1 MALKKSSKRTGIS
14 SAVKSMTSAIKSTV
28 KNSLSNSGSSGG
40 SSGGSSSSRPSQD
53 IGGRSSWSSGGSIGG
68 NSPTTGRGTS
78 GGTASRGSSGGS
90 SGIYGGLANNL
101 GNLLTGATAG
111 LLNGLTSGIGAG
123 GSSSAPAQSGSAGS
137 YGGASSGW
145 RPYDTSGNDYAGM
158 AGMSDLHRAAL
169 EAAGRDYNNATTQE
183 QRDAAHAQAEAIRAL
198 YGYSGGKDGSQYIP
212 SQTPQ
217 FDQWTYAQAPTYED
231 PYAGQMDE
239 LLGQIL
245 NRDKFRYNAQDDPLY
260 QQYLEQYLR
269 EGERSMQDTL
279 GAVSART
286 GGLASSWAQTAAQEA
301 NDYYASQAA
310 DKIPELYQLAYDM
323 YLKDLDGKVQDLGL
337 LQNMSNSQYDRYRDT
352 MSDWQNDRAFA
363 YNKYRDQVGDSQ
375 WNQNFNYQAGR
386 DQVNDARYD
395 TEWNYQVDRD
405 KLDDARYDSETAYD
419 RAMAMLS
426 AGVMPSSDLLSKAG
440 LTGIQAAAIIASA
453 NSAKASKSSGSSGG
467 KKKSAS
473 SSGKQDYDS
482 LFAAA
487 WKSKYPKSYI
497 ANNYKKYGFDSQT
510 GLYDAYQEWDANG
523 VKPYHTAETT
533 SGEMLNQNGNTWVHI
548 PGLGRITYSELEGY
562 LQSGKVKE
570 STDSRT
576 GKAVYRLVKS

>member
-1 MALKKSSKRTGIS
+1 MAVKSSRRTGIS

-28 KNSLSNSGSSGG
+28 KNSLSSSGG
-40 SSGGSSSSRPSQD
+40 SSGGGSSSRPSQD

-78 GGTASRGSSGGS
+78 GGTASRGSSGSS
-90 SGIYGGLANNL
+90 SGIYGSFANNL

-111 LLNGLTSGIGAG
+111 LLNGLTSGIGSG
-123 GSSSAPAQSGSAGS
+123 GSSPAPGQSGSAGS

-158 AGMSDLHRAAL
+158 TGMSDLHRAAL

-198 YGYSGGKDGSQYIP
+198 YGYSGGGDGSQYIP

-217 FDQWTYAQAPTYED
+217 FDQWTYAQAPQYED
-231 PYAGQMDE
+231 PYAGQIDD

-245 NRDKFRYNAQDDPLY
+245 NRDKFSYDYTQDPLY

-269 EGERSMQDTL
+269 EGNRSMQDTL

-337 LQNMSNSQYDRYRDT
+337 LQNMSNSQYDRYRDA

-405 KLDDARYDSETAYD
+405 KLSDARYDSETAYD

-467 KKKSAS
+467 SRSGSKSGT
-473 SSGKQDYDS
+473 SSGKQDYS
-482 LFAAA
+482 GLFRAARE
-487 WKSKYPKSYI
+487 SGYPKSFI
-497 ANNYKKYGFDSQT
+497 ANNSKKYGFTSSS
-510 GLYDAYQEWDANG
+510 GLYDEYNDWLENQSTGKDVTSLNYDEDSGIFTWNGKNYNSASGLSSALSQAGLTEQE
-523 VKPYHTAETT
+523 AETIKRKLKMF
-533 SGEMLNQNGNTWVHI
+533 GFN
-548 PGLGRITYSELEGY
+548 
-562 LQSGKVKE
+562 
-570 STDSRT
+570 
-576 GKAVYRLVKS
+576 A

>member
-1 MALKKSSKRTGIS
+1 MALKKNSRRTGIS
-14 SAVKSMTSAIKSTV
+14 SAVKSMTSAIQSTV
-28 KNSLSNSGSSGG
+28 KKGLSNSGSYGG
-40 SSGGSSSSRPSQD
+40 SSASRPSQD
-53 IGGRSSWSSGGSIGG
+53 IGGRSNWTTGSTLGGSR
-68 NSPTTGRGTS
+68 PTTGRGTS
-78 GGTASRGSSGGS
+78 GSTASRGGSSGGGS
-90 SGIYGGLANNL
+90 IYSGFANSL
-101 GNLLTGATAG
+101 GSLLSGATAG
-111 LLNGLTSGIGAG
+111 LLNGLASGVSG
-123 GSSSAPAQSGSAGS
+123 GSSAPAQSGSAGS

-158 AGMSDLHRAAL
+158 SGMSDLHRAAL
-169 EAAGRDYNNATTQE
+169 EAAGRDYNNAATQE

-198 YGYSGGKDGSQYIP
+198 YGYSGGKDGSQYIAHP
-212 SQTPQ
+212 IHQFGQWDYAKPPQ
-217 FDQWTYAQAPTYED
+217 YED

-323 YLKDLDGKVQDLGL
+323 YLKDLDGKMQDLGL
-337 LQNMSNSQYDRYRDT
+337 LQNMSNRQYDRYRDT

-375 WNQNFNYQAGR
+375 WSQNFNYQAGR
-386 DQVNDARYD
+386 DKVNDQRYD

-419 RAMAMLS
+419 RAMSMLS

-467 KKKSAS
+467 KKSTS

-523 VKPYHTAETT
+523 VKPYHTSETT
-533 SGEMLNQNGNTWVHI
+533 SGEMLNQNGSTWVHI

>member
-1 MALKKSSKRTGIS
+1 MALKKSSRRTGIG
-14 SAVKSMTSAIKSTV
+14 SAVKSLGSAVTSSVKSQAQKAGVT
-28 KNSLSNSGSSGG
+28 G
-40 SSGGSSSSRPSQD
+40 SSGGSSSGGRVSQD
-53 IGGRSSWSSGGSIGG
+53 IGGRSSWTTGSTIGG
-68 NSPTTGRGTS
+68 NRPTTTGRGTS
-78 GGTASRGSSGGS
+78 GSTGSGG
-90 SGIYGGLANNL
+90 GIYSGFANSL
-101 GNLLTGATAG
+101 GSLLSGATAG
-111 LLNGLTSGIGAG
+111 LLNGLASWVSGG
-123 GSSSAPAQSGSAGS
+123 SSAPAQSGSAGS

-158 AGMSDLHRAAL
+158 SGMSDLHRAAL
-169 EAAGRDYNNATTQE
+169 EAAGRDYNNAATQE

-217 FDQWTYAQAPTYED
+217 FDEWTYAQAPQYED

-245 NRDKFRYNAQDDPLY
+245 NRDKFSYNAQDDPLY

-375 WNQNFNYQAGR
+375 WSQNFNYQAGR
-386 DQVNDARYD
+386 DKVNDQRYD

-467 KKKSAS
+467 KKKSGT
-473 SSGKQDYDS
+473 SSGKQDYS
-482 LFAAA
+482 GLFRAARE
-487 WKSKYPKSYI
+487 SGYPKSFI
-497 ANNYKKYGFDSQT
+497 ANNSKKYGFTSSS
-510 GLYDAYQEWDANG
+510 GLYDEYNDWLDNQGTGKDVTSLNYDEDSGIFTWNGKNYNSASGLSSALSQAGLTEQE
-523 VKPYHTAETT
+523 AETIKRKLKMF
-533 SGEMLNQNGNTWVHI
+533 GFN
-548 PGLGRITYSELEGY
+548 
-562 LQSGKVKE
+562 
-570 STDSRT
+570 
-576 GKAVYRLVKS
+576 A

>member
-1 MALKKSSKRTGIS
+1 MAVKSSRRTGIS

-78 GGTASRGSSGGS
+78 GGTTSRGGSSGGG
-90 SGIYGGLANNL
+90 SGIYGSLANNL

-111 LLNGLTSGIGAG
+111 LLNGLASGVSG
-123 GSSSAPAQSGSAGS
+123 GSSAPAQSGSAGS

-158 AGMSDLHRAAL
+158 TGMSDLHRAAL

-198 YGYSGGKDGSQYIP
+198 YGYSGGGDGSQYIP

-217 FDQWTYAQAPTYED
+217 FDEWTYAQAPQYED

-245 NRDKFRYNAQDDPLY
+245 NREKFSYDYTQDPLY

-269 EGERSMQDTL
+269 EGNRSMQDTL

-286 GGLASSWAQTAAQEA
+286 GGLASSWAQTAAQSA

-337 LQNMSNSQYDRYRDT
+337 LQSMSNSQYDRYRDT

-386 DQVNDARYD
+386 DQVNDERYN

-405 KLDDARYDSETAYD
+405 KLSDARYDSETAYD
-419 RAMAMLS
+419 RAMALLS
-426 AGVMPSSDLLSKAG
+426 AGVMPSSDILSKAG

-467 KKKSAS
+467 KKKSS
-473 SSGKQDYDS
+473 TSSGKQDYDS

-523 VKPYHTAETT
+523 VKPYHTSETT
-533 SGEMLNQNGNTWVHI
+533 SGEMLNQNGSTWVHI

>member
-1 MALKKSSKRTGIS
+1 MALKKNSRRTGIS
-14 SAVKSMTSAIKSTV
+14 SAVKSMTSAIQSTV
-28 KNSLSNSGSSGG
+28 KKGLSNSG

-53 IGGRSSWSSGGSIGG
+53 IGGRSSWTTGSTVGGSR
-68 NSPTTGRGTS
+68 PTTGRGTS
-78 GGTASRGSSGGS
+78 GSSGGG
-90 SGIYGGLANNL
+90 GIYSGFANSL
-101 GNLLTGATAG
+101 GSLLSGATAG
-111 LLNGLTSGIGAG
+111 LLNGLASGVSG
-123 GSSSAPAQSGSAGS
+123 GSSAPAQSGSAGS

-158 AGMSDLHRAAL
+158 SGMSDLHRAAL

-337 LQNMSNSQYDRYRDT
+337 LQNMSNRQYDRYRDT

-375 WNQNFNYQAGR
+375 WSQNFNYQAGR
-386 DQVNDARYD
+386 DKVNDQRYD

-419 RAMAMLS
+419 RAMSMLS

-467 KKKSAS
+467 KKKSGT
-473 SSGKQDYDS
+473 SSGSQDYS
-482 LFAAA
+482 GLFRAARE
-487 WKSKYPKSYI
+487 SGYPKSFI
-497 ANNYKKYGFDSQT
+497 ANNSKKYGFTSSS
-510 GLYDAYQEWDANG
+510 GLYDEYNDWLDNQGTGKDVTSLNYDEDSGIFTWNGKNYNSASGLSSALSQAGLTEQE
-523 VKPYHTAETT
+523 AETIKRKLKMF
-533 SGEMLNQNGNTWVHI
+533 GFN
-548 PGLGRITYSELEGY
+548 
-562 LQSGKVKE
+562 
-570 STDSRT
+570 
-576 GKAVYRLVKS
+576 A

>member
-14 SAVKSMTSAIKSTV
+14 SAVKSMTSAIQSTV
-28 KNSLSNSGSSGG
+28 KKGLANSGSSGG
-40 SSGGSSSSRPSQD
+40 SSASRPSQD

-183 QRDAAHAQAEAIRAL
+183 QRDAAHAQAEAIRAW

-405 KLDDARYDSETAYD
+405 KLSDARYDSETAYD

-453 NSAKASKSSGSSGG
+453 NSAKASKSSSSGG
-467 KKKSAS
+467 KKKSGT
-473 SSGKQDYDS
+473 SSGKQDYS
-482 LFAAA
+482 GLFRAARE
-487 WKSKYPKSYI
+487 SGYPKSFI
-497 ANNYKKYGFDSQT
+497 ANNSKKYGFTSSS
-510 GLYDAYQEWDANG
+510 GLYDEYNDWLE
-523 VKPYHTAETT
+523 
-533 SGEMLNQNGNTWVHI
+533 NQ
-548 PGLGRITYSELEGY
+548 S
-562 LQSGKVKE
+562 
-570 STDSRT
+570 T
-576 GKAVYRLVKS
+576 GKDVTSLNYDEDSGIFTWNGKNYNSVSKLSDAMSKAGLTENEGEILKRKLSMFGFDA

>member
-1 MALKKSSKRTGIS
+1 MALKKNSRRTGIS
-14 SAVKSMTSAIKSTV
+14 SAVKSMTSAIQSTV
-28 KNSLSNSGSSGG
+28 KKGLANSGSSGG
-40 SSGGSSSSRPSQD
+40 SSASRPSQD
-53 IGGRSSWSSGGSIGG
+53 IGGRSNWTTGSTIGVNRPTVG
-68 NSPTTGRGTS
+68 ANRPTTGRGTS
-78 GGTASRGSSGGS
+78 GSTGSGGGSSGGGRIY
-90 SGIYGGLANNL
+90 SGFANSL
-101 GNLLTGATAG
+101 GSLLSGATAG
-111 LLNGLTSGIGAG
+111 LLNGLASGVSG
-123 GSSSAPAQSGSAGS
+123 GSSAPAQSGSAGS

-158 AGMSDLHRAAL
+158 FGMSDLHRAAL
-169 EAAGRDYNNATTQE
+169 EAAGRDYNNAATQE

-198 YGYSGGKDGSQYIP
+198 YGYSGGKDGSQYIAHP
-212 SQTPQ
+212 IPQ
-217 FDQWTYAQAPTYED
+217 FGQWDYAQPPQYED

-337 LQNMSNSQYDRYRDT
+337 LQNMSNRQYDRYRDT

-375 WNQNFNYQAGR
+375 WSQNFNYQAGR
-386 DQVNDARYD
+386 DKVNDQRYD

-419 RAMAMLS
+419 RAMSMLS

-467 KKKSAS
+467 KKKSGT
-473 SSGKQDYDS
+473 SSGSQDYS
-482 LFAAA
+482 GLFRAARE
-487 WKSKYPKSYI
+487 SGYPKSFI
-497 ANNYKKYGFDSQT
+497 ANNSKKYGFTSSS
-510 GLYDAYQEWDANG
+510 GLYDEYSDWLD
-523 VKPYHTAETT
+523 
-533 SGEMLNQNGNTWVHI
+533 NQG
-548 PGLGRITYSELEGY
+548 
-562 LQSGKVKE
+562 
-570 STDSRT
+570 T
-576 GKAVYRLVKS
+576 GKDVTSLNYDEDSGIFTWDGKNYNSVSKLSDAMSKAGLTENEGEILKRKLNMFGFDA

>member
-1 MALKKSSKRTGIS
+1 MALKKNSRRTGIS
-14 SAVKSMTSAIKSTV
+14 SAVKSMTSAIQSTV
-28 KNSLSNSGSSGG
+28 KKGLANSGSYGG
-40 SSGGSSSSRPSQD
+40 SSASRPSQD
-53 IGGRSSWSSGGSIGG
+53 IGGRSSWTTGGTIGGSR
-68 NSPTTGRGTS
+68 PTTGRGTS
-78 GGTASRGSSGGS
+78 GSSGSGGGSSGGG
-90 SGIYGGLANNL
+90 GIYSGFANSL
-101 GNLLTGATAG
+101 GSLLSGATAG
-111 LLNGLTSGIGAG
+111 LLNGLASGVSG
-123 GSSSAPAQSGSAGS
+123 GSSAPAQSGSAAS

-145 RPYDTSGNDYAGM
+145 RPYDPSGNDC
-158 AGMSDLHRAAL
+158 AGMSGMS
-169 EAAGRDYNNATTQE
+169 GRDYNNATTQE

-198 YGYSGGKDGSQYIP
+198 YGYSGGGDGSQYIP

-217 FDQWTYAQAPTYED
+217 FDQWTYAQAPQYED

-245 NRDKFRYNAQDDPLY
+245 NREKFSYDYTQDPLY
-260 QQYLEQYLR
+260 QQYLDQYLR
-269 EGERSMQDTL
+269 EGNRSMQDTL

-286 GGLASSWAQTAAQEA
+286 GGLASSWAQTAAQSA

-337 LQNMSNSQYDRYRDT
+337 LQSMSNTQYDRYRDT

-386 DQVNDARYD
+386 DKVNDQRYD

-405 KLDDARYDSETAYD
+405 KLSDARYDSETAYD
-419 RAMAMLS
+419 RAMALLS
-426 AGVMPSSDLLSKAG
+426 AGVMPSSDILSKAG

-467 KKKSAS
+467 KKSTS

-523 VKPYHTAETT
+523 VKPYHTSETT
-533 SGEMLNQNGNTWVHI
+533 SGEMLNQNGSTWVHI

>member
-14 SAVKSMTSAIKSTV
+14 SAVKSMTSAIQSTV
-28 KNSLSNSGSSGG
+28 KKGLANSGSSGG
-40 SSGGSSSSRPSQD
+40 SSASRPSQD

-68 NSPTTGRGTS
+68 NSPTAGRGTS
-78 GGTASRGSSGGS
+78 GSSGSRGSSGGS

-169 EAAGRDYNNATTQE
+169 EAAGRDYNNAATQE

-198 YGYSGGKDGSQYIP
+198 YGYSGGGDGSQYIP

-217 FDQWTYAQAPTYED
+217 FDQWTYAQAPQYED

-245 NRDKFRYNAQDDPLY
+245 NREKFSYDYTQDPLY

-269 EGERSMQDTL
+269 EGNRSMQDTL

-286 GGLASSWAQTAAQEA
+286 GGLASSWAQTAAQSA

-337 LQNMSNSQYDRYRDT
+337 LQSMSNTQYDRYRDT

-405 KLDDARYDSETAYD
+405 KLSDARYDSETAYD
-419 RAMAMLS
+419 RAMALLS
-426 AGVMPSSDLLSKAG
+426 AGVMPSSDILSKAG

-467 KKKSAS
+467 KKSTS
-473 SSGKQDYDS
+473 SSGKQDYVS

-533 SGEMLNQNGNTWVHI
+533 SGEMLNQNGSTWVHI

>member
-1 MALKKSSKRTGIS
+1 MS
-14 SAVKSMTSAIKSTV
+14 
-28 KNSLSNSGSSGG
+28 
-40 SSGGSSSSRPSQD
+40 
-53 IGGRSSWSSGGSIGG
+53 
-68 NSPTTGRGTS
+68 
-78 GGTASRGSSGGS
+78 
-90 SGIYGGLANNL
+90 
-101 GNLLTGATAG
+101 GATAG
-111 LLNGLTSGIGAG
+111 LLNGLASGVSG
-123 GSSSAPAQSGSAGS
+123 GSSAPAQSGSAGS

-158 AGMSDLHRAAL
+158 SGMSDLHRAAL

-198 YGYSGGKDGSQYIP
+198 YGYSGGGDGSQYIP

-217 FDQWTYAQAPTYED
+217 FDQWTYAQAPQYED
-231 PYAGQMDE
+231 PSAGQMDE

-245 NRDKFRYNAQDDPLY
+245 NREKFSYDYTQDPLY
-260 QQYLEQYLR
+260 QQYLDQYLR
-269 EGERSMQDTL
+269 EGNRSMQDTL

-286 GGLASSWAQTAAQEA
+286 GGLASSWAQTAAQSA

-337 LQNMSNSQYDRYRDT
+337 LQSMSNTQYDRYRDT
-352 MSDWQNDRAFA
+352 MSDWQNDWAFA

-386 DQVNDARYD
+386 DKVNDQRYD

-405 KLDDARYDSETAYD
+405 KLSDARYDSETAYD
-419 RAMAMLS
+419 RAMALLS
-426 AGVMPSSDLLSKAG
+426 AGVMPSSDILSKAG

-467 KKKSAS
+467 KKSTS

-523 VKPYHTAETT
+523 VKPYHTSETT
-533 SGEMLNQNGNTWVHI
+533 SGEMLNQNGSTWVHI

>member
-14 SAVKSMTSAIKSTV
+14 SAVKSMTSAIQSTV
-28 KNSLSNSGSSGG
+28 KKGLANSGSSGG
-40 SSGGSSSSRPSQD
+40 SSASRPSQD
-53 IGGRSSWSSGGSIGG
+53 IGGRSSWTTGSTIGG

-78 GGTASRGSSGGS
+78 GSSGGG
-90 SGIYGGLANNL
+90 GIYSSFANNL
-101 GNLLTGATAG
+101 GSLLSGATAG
-111 LLNGLTSGIGAG
+111 LLNGLASGVSG
-123 GSSSAPAQSGSAGS
+123 GSSAPAQSGSAGS

-198 YGYSGGKDGSQYIP
+198 YGYSGGGDGSQYIP

-217 FDQWTYAQAPTYED
+217 FDQWTYAQAPQYED

-269 EGERSMQDTL
+269 EGNRSMQDTL

-386 DQVNDARYD
+386 DKLNDQRYD

-426 AGVMPSSDLLSKAG
+426 AGVMPSSDILSKAG

-453 NSAKASKSSGSSGG
+453 NSAKASKSSSSGG
-467 KKKSAS
+467 KKKSGT
-473 SSGKQDYDS
+473 SSGKQDYEG

-487 WKSKYPKSYI
+487 WKSKYPKSFI
-497 ANNYKKYGFDSQT
+497 ANNHKKYGFDSQT
-510 GLYDAYQEWDANG
+510 GLYDAYQEWDADG

>member
-1 MALKKSSKRTGIS
+1 
-14 SAVKSMTSAIKSTV
+14 MTSAIKSTV

-90 SGIYGGLANNL
+90 SGIYGGPANNL

-123 GSSSAPAQSGSAGS
+123 GSSSAPAQSGSTGS

-310 DKIPELYQLAYDM
+310 DKIPELYQLAYDI

-405 KLDDARYDSETAYD
+405 KLSDARYDSETAYD

-467 KKKSAS
+467 KKKSGT
-473 SSGKQDYDS
+473 SSGKQDYS
-482 LFAAA
+482 GLFRAARE
-487 WKSKYPKSYI
+487 SGYPKSFI
-497 ANNYKKYGFDSQT
+497 ANNYKKYGFTSSS
-510 GLYDAYQEWDANG
+510 GLYDEYQDWGSGSSGGSDDYSLADLN
-523 VKPYHTAETT
+523 TADVLNLGLGPVSFDRIEKLIE
-533 SGEMLNQNGNTWVHI
+533 SGEVVTSPGDDGRLHVKWAKKNTQYN
-548 PGLGRITYSELEGY
+548 PASGTKYDPYGLL
-562 LQSGKVKE
+562 K
-570 STDSRT
+570 
-576 GKAVYRLVKS
+576 

>member
-1 MALKKSSKRTGIS
+1 MALKKSSRKTGIS

-158 AGMSDLHRAAL
+158 SGMSDLHRAAL
-169 EAAGRDYNNATTQE
+169 EAAGRDYNNAATQE

-217 FDQWTYAQAPTYED
+217 FDQWTYAQAPQYED

-245 NRDKFRYNAQDDPLY
+245 NREKFSYDYTQDPLY

-269 EGERSMQDTL
+269 EGNRSMQDTL

-337 LQNMSNSQYDRYRDT
+337 LQSMSNSQYDRYRDT

-405 KLDDARYDSETAYD
+405 KLSDARYDSETAYD

-467 KKKSAS
+467 KKSTS

-523 VKPYHTAETT
+523 VKPYHTTETQ
-533 SGEMLNQNGNTWVHI
+533 SDEMLNQNGSTWVHI